1 MVAGGSRMS
10 AYLNAGMIDPYVM
23 ARAAETTAPLQPL
36 HPLHHLTA
44 LYAPLRT
51 LMHPYAPLRALT
63 HPYAPLRTLP
73 PPQPPPH
80 PLQQFFPHGQCSGV
94 HFGGHCQT
102 GGTGNIMAAFGLM
115 CDRIQSIKIVLAD
128 QNIDESGG
136 SVARTVTS
144 CCLLFADDC

>member
-1 MVAGGSRMS
+1 MS

-23 ARAAETTAPLQPL
+23 ARAAEITAPLQPL
-36 HPLHHLTA
+36 CSPCT
-44 LYAPLRT
+44 PCT
-51 LMHPYAPLRALT
+51 TSQPCT